1 MAKEQAYTFAEGQ
14 DTLPEFSWYRPD
26 AEVALMERFNEMDK
40 DQKKNFD
47 LDYEIKLC
55 KETPWKKYEGL
66 AEPELLRALVE
77 KGMKDHG
84 YADKPEYQE
93 RVEFELDII
102 LNKGFERYFLI
113 IWDIMWFCRR
123 QGIAY
128 GLGRG
133 SGASSLVGH
142 VLKITGVDP
151 LRYNLLFARFLD
163 YEREDYPDYDLDI
176 QDDRRWEVKEYLT
189 KKYGEDRVAGIATF
203 EYFSSKSAFKAAGR
217 ILDVPYSLMNDL
229 TKTVEEYEDIAPACS
244 AIGQRGMRQ
253 IAQGLYGRLSGT
265 GRHAAGV
272 VIANKPISEYVNLE
286 TRASSEEGKSRELVV
301 AVNKDDA
308 ERIGLIKIDLLGLVN
323 LSIVDT
329 AAKIVG
335 KTHKKSID
343 WKSLEPDDPKVY
355 KMLSDG
361 HTSAVFQ
368 AEQSASTK
376 LIMKMGVH
384 NFDELVTSNALVRSG
399 AYNAFGEDYIAT
411 KKGFKKPKYPTPNSK
426 EFLEDSLGFA
436 VMQEQ
441 SMLICQE
448 VAGMSVGDSN
458 LVRKLTA
465 KKKDKS
471 TLAPFKDQFISGCR
485 ANGVSEKEAEKLWG
499 NLETTAEYQ
508 FNKCLAHDTT
518 VEEITLG
525 KITVE
530 QLFEYVKAGNHARI
544 LGPEKIDDRDVE
556 GRVYHSV
563 VDVYDNGEKPT
574 MRIMTSSDTYIDSTL
589 NHKHRLSKRW
599 KEAYRIHHT
608 DKIWTADGKKT
619 VTMRRYAGI
628 QQTYDI
634 ELATEPHAFYAN
646 GFVTHNSHAVSYS
659 MLSYACAY
667 FKYYYPGEYM
677 TAVLTHTTDPSEIS
691 GYLAECKRLGLVV
704 HPPDINKSDIEYVYK
719 DGEIFMGLSSVK
731 YISTKLAEKIIHA
744 RGDGFKTYEEVEAKV
759 YEKGSG
765 LNTRM
770 FGALK
775 AIGAVRFP
783 GYEVNEKEV
792 KANFYEFLG
801 IPSFDDVALTS
812 TMRENVTPMTDYNEK
827 GTQVLLGIVQK
838 ITSKN
843 GWNRAEV
850 IDTESSTS
858 FFMDNSDDLV
868 KGQRYLL
875 LVANNS
881 LIDKVNLSDYDG
893 DRPIVRWLNGEMETG
908 TYIVWA
914 KTSVTK
920 NGKTIGTIVYSHE
933 GDLRYCM
940 AFGDKLAKARQ
951 VCSPGQEV
959 KIAIGDWKGT
969 PTFEHAKRV

>member
-1 MAKEQAYTFAEGQ
+1 MAKQQAYTFEEGQ
-14 DTLPEFSWYRPD
+14 DTLPQFSWYRPD
-26 AEVALMERFNEMDK
+26 EENALMERFNKMNASE
-40 DQKKNFD
+40 KKAFD
-47 LDYEIKLC
+47 LEKAVVAC
-55 KETPWKKYEGL
+55 HETPWKKYAGL
-66 AEPELLRALVE
+66 AEPELLKALVE

-84 YADKPEYQE
+84 YEGKPEYEE
-93 RVEFELDII
+93 RVKFELEVI
-102 LNKGFERYFLI
+102 LSKGFERYFLI

-151 LRYNLLFARFLD
+151 IRYNLLFARFLD

-176 QDDRRWEVKEYLT
+176 QDNRRLEVKEYLI

-203 EYFSSKSAFKAAGR
+203 EFFSAKSAFKAAGR
-217 ILDVPYSLMNDL
+217 VFDIPFKQMNDA
-229 TKTVEEYEDIAPACS
+229 TKLIEEYEDIAPACKI
-244 AIGQRGMRQ
+244 IGQPGMKDL
-253 IAQGLYGRLSGT
+253 AHGLHGRLSGT

-272 VIANKPISEYVNLE
+272 VIANKPIAEYVNLE

-323 LSIVDT
+323 LSIIDT
-329 AAKIVG
+329 AAKIVS

-343 WKSLEPDDPKVY
+343 WKALEPDDPKVY

-361 HTSAVFQ
+361 HTAAVFQ
-368 AEQSASTK
+368 AEQSASTN
-376 LIMKMGVH
+376 LIMEMGVH

-399 AYNAFGEDYIAT
+399 AYNAFGPDYIAT
-411 KKGFKKPKYPTPNSK
+411 KKGFKKPKYPTQGAKS
-426 EFLEDSLGFA
+426 FLEDSLGFA

-471 TLAPFKDQFISGCR
+471 TLAPFKKQFVDGCVG
-485 ANGVSEKEAEKLWG
+485 NGVSQKEAEKLWG

-508 FNKCLAHDTT
+508 FNKCLSHDTT

-530 QLFEYVKAGNHARI
+530 ELFKYVKDGNHARI
-544 LGPEKIDDRDVE
+544 LGPEKISGATVE
-556 GRVYHSV
+556 GKVYHSV
-563 VDVYDNGEKPT
+563 VNVYDNGEKPT
-574 MRIMTSSDTYIDSTL
+574 MRIMTSSTEYIDATL

-599 KEAYRIHHT
+599 KEAYRIHHN
-608 DKIWTADGKKT
+608 DPIWTRDGKKK

-691 GYLAECKRLGLVV
+691 GYLAECKRLGLNV
-704 HPPDINKSDIEYVYK
+704 HPPDVNKSDIDYVYR
-719 DGEIFMGLSSVK
+719 DGDIYMGLSSVK
-731 YISTKLAEKIIHA
+731 YISDKLAEKIIYH
-744 RGDGFKTYEEVEAKV
+744 RGEGFKSYQELADKV
-759 YEKGSG
+759 AEKGSG
-765 LNTRM
+765 LNSRM

-792 KANFYEFLG
+792 KSNYYEYLG
-801 IPSFDDVALTS
+801 IPSFEDVALPS
-812 TMRENVTPMTDYNEK
+812 KVRANITPMTEYDEA
-827 GTQVLLGIVQK
+827 GTQVVLGIVQK
-838 ITSKN
+838 ITSKD
-843 GWNRAEV
+843 GWNRVEV

-858 FFMDNSDDLV
+858 FFMDKADDLV
-868 KGQRYLL
+868 KGQRYLM
-875 LVANNS
+875 LVAKNS
-881 LIDKVNLSDYDG
+881 LIDKVNLSDYDSN
-893 DRPIVRWLNGEMETG
+893 RPMVRWLNEEYADG

-914 KTSVTK
+914 KASTTK
-920 NGKTIGTIVYSHE
+920 YGKEIGTVVYSHD

-940 AFGDKLAKARQ
+940 VFGNKLPLARK
-951 VCSPGQEV
+951 VCAPGKEV
-959 KIAIGDWKGT
+959 KLAIGDWKGT